1 MPIMS
6 RTLMSFAALC
16 CMAAATTQAQEWP
29 RFRGEQGAG
38 TSETTGL
45 PATWSES
52 ENIVWKL
59 EMPGYG
65 ASSPILWGEKLF
77 ITCYTGYGQGG
88 EDGEKA
94 DLHGQTLCINRHTGE
109 TIWDMSI
116 PTFRGERQYE
126 GFIRE
131 HGYSSAT
138 PATDGNHV
146 VSFFGASGVVA
157 YDMEGNELWRT
168 SVGTKTHNFGSGTSP
183 VIFGSL
189 VIINASVESD
199 ALVALNLA
207 DGSEVWRTEDIPRSW
222 NTPVIVQP
230 PGGGEPELV
239 VNMQGVL
246 KAYNPRTGEEL
257 WRCEAIPDYICPSV
271 ITHDGI
277 VYAIGGRRSQCLAVR
292 TGGRGDVTESHKLWQ
307 IDVGSNVPSPVYHEG
322 HLYWMNH
329 RGLVYCVDADSGEIV
344 TQKRTS
350 AGKTYASVT
359 YADGR
364 LYAVSRENGAFV
376 FEATPEMPE
385 LAHNEIAGD
394 DTIFNGSP
402 TVADGRMY
410 LRSDAAL
417 YCIGKQ

>member
-207 DGSEVWRTEDIPRSW
+207 DGSEVWRIPRTD
-222 NTPVIVQP
+222 NTSFSSPVVAHIAGRDQMLISGADYVSSFDPRSGKLLWKVKGTSKATCGTIVWDGDIVYAS
-230 PGGGEPELV
+230 GGYPETQTIAIRADGSGDVLWSNRENSYEQSMIASGGYLYT
-239 VNMQGVL
+239 VNDRGIAFCWDGL
-246 KAYNPRTGEEL
+246 TGEEKWKHRL
-257 WRCEAIPDYICPSV
+257 GGPVSASPVLAGDLIYATNEKGTTFVFRANPEEFDLVAENQLGDETFATPTIC
-271 ITHDGI
+271 
-277 VYAIGGRRSQCLAVR
+277 GGRIYMRVAS
-292 TGGRGDVTESHKLWQ
+292 
-307 IDVGSNVPSPVYHEG
+307 
-322 HLYWMNH
+322 
-329 RGLVYCVDADSGEIV
+329 
-344 TQKRTS
+344 S
-350 AGKTYASVT
+350 AGGERVET
-359 YADGR
+359 
-364 LYAVSRENGAFV
+364 
-376 FEATPEMPE
+376 
-385 LAHNEIAGD
+385 
-394 DTIFNGSP
+394 
-402 TVADGRMY
+402 
-410 LRSDAAL
+410 L
-417 YCIGKQ
+417 YCLDEK